1 MSKISWPSFSKT
13 IKNMSIIASLIAAA
27 VIIVSGSDSIA
38 SIIKTTILRT

>member
-1 MSKISWPSFSKT
+1 MSKISWPSFAKI
-13 IKNMSIIASLIAAA
+13 IKDTGIIAVLITVA